1 MSLVE
6 DSAVDDVG
14 FDTGDRDGVSLACFV
29 NDLVSVTRC
38 GRRREDYLTANVG
51 KVRETVAVSWGI
63 FGDHPHVL
71 LDRTV
76 VCFEQDYS
84 FAGLVSIIEHLLWA
98 QLQVGAITGGRNY
111 VWAQLRVGAITGGRN
126 YVWAQLRVGALTD
139 DIHVRIDTHTR
150 V

>member
-1 MSLVE
+1 SKSRVRHSVNNSFGVSVLTCREKQDTFLSLVE

-38 GRRREDYLTANVG
+38 GRRREDHLTANVG

-71 LDRTV
+71 LDRTI
-76 VCFEQDYS
+76 VC
-84 FAGLVSIIEHLLWA
+84 L
-98 QLQVGAITGGRNY
+98 
-111 VWAQLRVGAITGGRN
+111 
-126 YVWAQLRVGALTD
+126 
-139 DIHVRIDTHTR
+139 
-150 V
+150 